1 MLHQVQTWRAMLK
14 KDHMYNQVYNHAC
27 NFCLSAVINIQSS
40 FTAKNPRVRFV
51 EIGHMTTLCVSTP
64 QSFSAVSKNDTPYS
78 KMAANKLFFCL
89 HVN

>member
-14 KDHMYNQVYNHAC
+14 KDHMYNQVYNNAC

-51 EIGHMTTLCVSTP
+51 EIGHMTTLCV
-64 QSFSAVSKNDTPYS
+64 DT
-78 KMAANKLFFCL
+78 AEF
-89 HVN
+89 